1 MYTQFFGTYL
11 LSGGF
16 VTPEQLFSA
25 MQRQSEEH
33 IKLGT
38 LAIHAGYM
46 TAEQVDATIIQQTH
60 HDCPFGQL
68 AMSLGYLTDEQ
79 VSELLSQQTPAY
91 LMIGQ
96 ALLDSGVLTNT
107 SFESLLLDY
116 YTKNG
121 IEDSQIPIETT
132 SSVRKL
138 FEHFYSGLE
147 APVTHNGDVYIELLM
162 NNLIRFIG
170 GDFSP
175 LTVETVKDFPINC
188 CVKQSILGE
197 YSVHTF
203 ISMDEATAIAF
214 ASRYVKEPFEEY
226 DEYVQASLEDFLN
239 LQNGLFTVN
248 VSNDSSIE
256 LTLEPP
262 EIITSDKLEFQKIT
276 AHIPILY
283 PFGQIHFFIELLK
296 APDAEV

>member
-11 LSGGF
+11 LSGGY

-25 MQRQSEEH
+25 MRRQYEEH

-46 TAEQVDATIIQQTH
+46 TAQQVDNTIIQQTH
-60 HDCPFGQL
+60 EDRKFGDL
-68 AMSLGYLTDEQ
+68 AIALGYVTEEQ
-79 VSELLSQQTPAY
+79 VSELLSHQTPAY

-96 ALLDSGVLTNT
+96 ALLDDGVLTNT
-107 SFESLLLDY
+107 SFEQILNDY
-116 YTKNG
+116 HDKNG
-121 IEDSQIPIETT
+121 IEDAQIPIETT
-132 SSVRKL
+132 GSVRKL
-138 FEHFYSGLE
+138 FEHFYSALE
-147 APVTHNGDVYIELLM
+147 TPVTHNGDIYIELLM

-175 LTVETVKDFPINC
+175 RTIESVSEHPVTC
-188 CVKQSILGE
+188 CVKQSILGP
-197 YSVHTF
+197 YSARTY
-203 ISMDEATAIAF
+203 ITMDEQTAISF
-214 ASRYVKEPFEEY
+214 ASRYVKYSFSEY

-256 LTLEPP
+256 LTLDPP
-262 EIITSDKLEFQKIT
+262 EQITEDHLTFSVT
-276 AHIPILY
+276 TGHIPILY
-283 PFGQIHFFIELLK
+283 SFGEIHFFIELLQ
-296 APDAEV
+296 APEA

>member
-1 MYTQFFGTYL
+1 MYTQFFGTFL

-25 MQRQSEEH
+25 MKRQSAEH

-46 TAEQVDATIIQQTH
+46 TADQVDYTVIQQTH
-60 HDCPFGQL
+60 NDCMFGKL
-68 AMSLGYLTDEQ
+68 AVSLGYLTEEQ
-79 VSELLSQQTPAY
+79 VTELLSQQTPAY

-96 ALLDSGVLTNT
+96 ALLDDGVLTNS
-107 SFESLLLDY
+107 SFETILNDY
-116 YTKNG
+116 HTKNG
-121 IEDSQIPIETT
+121 IVDPQIPIETT
-132 SSVRKL
+132 SSVRLL
-138 FEHFYSGLE
+138 FEHFYRNLE
-147 APVTHNGDVYIELLM
+147 TPVTHNGDMYIELLM

-175 LTVETVKDFPINC
+175 LTVESVTDFPVNC
-188 CVKQSILGE
+188 CVKQSIWGE
-197 YSVHTF
+197 YSVHTY
-203 ISMDEATAIAF
+203 IAMDEATAIAF

-256 LTLEPP
+256 LTLDPP
-262 EIITSDKLEFQKIT
+262 EQIAQEQLKFDTLT

-283 PFGQIHFFIELLK
+283 PFGEIHFFIELLK
-296 APDAEV
+296 APEE